1 MGTYLLLD
9 VGSTFTKGLIVD
21 TEAVKILGRAQAP
34 TTAQTDIVEGI
45 EAVKAKMADVIA
57 AHPLTATRLCSSA
70 KGGLKMIAV
79 GLVPDL
85 TLKAATLAC
94 TSAGAKLVGTYSFT
108 LSEREVDAIETAQCD
123 VLLLAGGTDGGN
135 KEVILANA
143 KALCRLTPRFPIIYA
158 GNKSAADEA
167 VPILRQHGFT
177 VSVADN
183 VMPSTGVLQVDSARE
198 AIRAVF
204 LDTIVKAKGLSTV
217 ASIIE
222 NVVLPTPSSV
232 LDALS
237 LLAHGTPNQPGW
249 GDLMAIDIGGAT
261 TDVYSMH
268 QRLPVSDNAMVR
280 GLPDPLIKRTVEGD
294 LGVRFNAASVIE
306 HLSHM
311 EAVDHGLSDYAHS
324 LALQPHQ
331 PANPGYDVRLAGACA
346 RLAAQRHAGRL
357 ESAYTPMG
365 RIDLQVGKD
374 LRPLKTVIGIGG
386 PLIHAMDAQEIL
398 SQVRYNPAQ
407 PDVLLP
413 LDPHYALDKLYVIS
427 GLGLLAKSHPDA
439 VLTLLKQTVEELTH
453 DQS

>member
-9 VGSTFTKGLIVD
+9 VGSTFTKGLVVD
-21 TEAVKILGRAQAP
+21 TEAVQILGTAQAP

-45 EAVKAKMADVIA
+45 EAVKAQLADVMRD
-57 AHPLTATRLCSSA
+57 HPITATRVCSSA

-108 LSEREVDAIETAQCD
+108 LSEREVNAIAQAECD

-135 KEVILANA
+135 RDVIIANA
-143 KALCRLTPRFPIIYA
+143 KALCALSPRFPIIVA
-158 GNKSAADEA
+158 GNKSAADDA
-167 VPILRQHGFT
+167 VAILSNHGFA
-177 VSVADN
+177 VRVAEN
-183 VMPSTGVLQVDSARE
+183 VMPSTGVLQVDSARD

-204 LDTIVKAKGLSTV
+204 LDTIVKAKGLSKV
-217 ASIIE
+217 ASIVE
-222 NVVLPTPSSV
+222 NVVTPTPSSV
-232 LDALS
+232 LDALT
-237 LLAHGTPNQPGW
+237 LLAQGTVNQPGW

-261 TDVYSMH
+261 TDVYTMH

-294 LGVRFNAASVIE
+294 LGVRFNAVSVID
-306 HLSHM
+306 HLAQREPV
-311 EAVDHGLSDYAHS
+311 EAGLAAYAQA
-324 LALQPHQ
+324 LAMHPHQ
-331 PANPGYDVRLAGACA
+331 KAHPDYDQRLAGACV

-357 ESAYTPMG
+357 ESAYTPLG
-365 RIDLQVGKD
+365 RIDLQTGKD

-386 PLIHAMDAQEIL
+386 PLIHAEDAQTIL
-398 SQVRYNPAQ
+398 SQVAYDPTQ
-407 PDVLLP
+407 PEVLLP
-413 LDPHYALDKLYVIS
+413 LSPHYALDKRYVIS

>member
-9 VGSTFTKGLIVD
+9 VGSTFTKGLVVD
-21 TEAVKILGRAQAP
+21 TDAVRILGMAQAP
-34 TTAQTDIVEGI
+34 TTAQTDISEGI
-45 EAVKAKMADVIA
+45 DAVKAQLADVIKR
-57 AHPLTATRLCSSA
+57 HPLTATRLCSSA

-108 LSEREVDAIETAQCD
+108 LSKREIDEIEAAQCD

-135 KEVILANA
+135 KEVIIANA
-143 KALCRLTPRFPIIYA
+143 KALCALTPRFPIIYA

-167 VPILRQHGFT
+167 VPVLRDHGFT
-177 VSVADN
+177 VSIADN
-183 VMPSTGVLQVDSARE
+183 VMPTTGVLQVDSARE

-204 LDTIVKAKGLSTV
+204 LDTIVKAKGLSKV
-217 ASIIE
+217 AAVLE

-237 LLAHGTPNQPGW
+237 LLAHGTPSQPGW

-268 QRLPVSDNAMVR
+268 QRLPVSDHAMVR
-280 GLPDPLIKRTVEGD
+280 GLPDPLFKRTVEGD
-294 LGVRFNAASVIE
+294 LGVRFNAVSVID
-306 HLSHM
+306 HLARL
-311 EAVDHGLSDYAHS
+311 ERVETGLSDYAHS
-324 LALQPHQ
+324 LGSHPHQ
-331 PANPGYDVRLAGACA
+331 KAHPVYDVRLAGACA
-346 RLAAQRHAGRL
+346 KLAAQRHAGRL

-365 RIDLQVGKD
+365 RIDLQTGKD
-374 LRPLKTVIGIGG
+374 LRPIKTVIGIGG
-386 PLIHAMDAQEIL
+386 PLIHAQDASAILAQVTYDPTQPEI
-398 SQVRYNPAQ
+398 
-407 PDVLLP
+407 LLP
-413 LDPHYALDKLYVIS
+413 LDPHYALDRHYVIS
-427 GLGLLAKSHPDA
+427 GLGLLAKSHPEV